1 MKFPFIPH
9 SWRWPAWPVLA
20 GGLALGFLWGFARYK
35 PDYLNIPV
43 FAVYSSY
50 LKKVVFGMTQTNL
63 ADELAFIFTLA
74 GLLWLV
80 CSRETKEGPETDT
93 LRYKALVY
101 SVLINSG
108 FLLFSALFIFGIG
121 FIHVMIVN
129 LFSQVVFYLV
139 IFRILRWSDSCKGD
153 S

>member
-1 MKFPFIPH
+1 
-9 SWRWPAWPVLA
+9 
-20 GGLALGFLWGFARYK
+20 
-35 PDYLNIPV
+35 
-43 FAVYSSY
+43 
-50 LKKVVFGMTQTNL
+50 MTQTNL

-80 CSRETKEGPETDT
+80 CSREKKEGPETDT

-108 FLLFSALFIFGIG
+108 FLLFSVLFIFGIG

>member
-1 MKFPFIPH
+1 MTFPFIPN
-9 SWRWPAWPVLA
+9 SKRWPAWLFLA
-20 GGLALGFLWGFARYK
+20 GGGALGVLWGFARFK
-35 PDYLNIPV
+35 PDYLNVPV

-50 LKKVVFGMTQTNL
+50 LKKVVFGMSQTNL
-63 ADELAFIFTLA
+63 ADELAFILILA
-74 GLLWLV
+74 GLIWLV
-80 CSRETKEGPETDT
+80 CSWEKKEGPETDM

-121 FIHVMIVN
+121 FITVMIVN
-129 LFSQVVFYLV
+129 LFSQLAIYLV
-139 IFRILRWSDSCKGD
+139 VFRILRWGDSCKGD

>member
-1 MKFPFIPH
+1 MTFPFIPY
-9 SWRWPAWPVLA
+9 SKRWPAWLFLA
-20 GGLALGFLWGFARYK
+20 GGGVLGFLWGFERFK
-35 PDYLNIPV
+35 PDYLNVPV

-50 LKKVVFGMTQTNL
+50 LKKVVFGMSQTNVT
-63 ADELAFIFTLA
+63 DELALILILA

-80 CSRETKEGPETDT
+80 CSREKKDGPETDI

-101 SVLINSG
+101 SVLFNSG

-121 FIHVMIVN
+121 FITVMIVN
-129 LFSQVVFYLV
+129 LFSQLVFYLV
-139 IFRILRWSDSCKGD
+139 IFRILRWGD